1 MTYAGMSSQP
11 AQLFFKSKIT
21 FITSI
26 VVISGMKILFTT
38 VYSCKT
44 CGWYWNICCLLVEV
58 QLKQKKVIKFLS
70 NHLTIANY
78 FIVDRKYV
86 FLLVL
91 IRIFS
96 NNVSQDC
103 PGFLNVI
110 FIYFELIAVIVN
122 LYISQ
127 I

>member
-1 MTYAGMSSQP
+1 M
-11 AQLFFKSKIT
+11 LR
-21 FITSI
+21 
-26 VVISGMKILFTT
+26 VR
-38 VYSCKT
+38 CKHLCT
-44 CGWYWNICCLLVEV
+44 
-58 QLKQKKVIKFLS
+58 KKVIKFLG

-91 IRIFS
+91 IRFFS
-96 NNVSQDC
+96 NNVSQDF
-103 PGFLNVI
+103 PVFLNVI

-122 LYISQ
+122 FDISQ